1 MLTAGLVSVII
12 PAYNQGH
19 YLGKAIKSVLE
30 QTYTNFEIIVV
41 DDGSTDNTAQIAC
54 SFNDPRIQYLYQ
66 ENSGLSAARNAGLRL
81 AQGEFISF
89 LDSDDLFLPDKLS
102 LLVRALQSNPGWGM
116 VAGQAV
122 LIDEN
127 DAPTGKV
134 YASPITEPVE
144 QLLLGNPLH
153 VGSVLVRSIWQDKAG
168 KFDESL
174 RSYEDWDMW
183 LRLARLGC
191 KFGWVDA
198 PVSLYRFHSAQMTRI
213 GSQMTRA
220 TFAVLDKVYSDPDLP
235 QSWQALKDQ
244 AYSNANLRAMAQ
256 AYLAEDFVQGK
267 AHLSHAI
274 RLNPKLVDGQVV
286 ELTNRLSALADSPKT
301 NNPVNFLASIYA
313 NLPDELDGLRQ
324 RAPDEL
330 SKKAVTVAMDAYRH
344 QEYQVARSYLH
355 QALKYQPAWL
365 TKREVLAALLGTYKH
380 ALIDSF
386 R

>member
-1 MLTAGLVSVII
+1 VLKAGLVSVII
-12 PAYNQGH
+12 PAYNQGY

-30 QTYTNFEIIVV
+30 QSHTHFEIIVV
-41 DDGSTDNTAQIAC
+41 DDGSTDNTAQIAG
-54 SFNDPRIQYLYQ
+54 SFNDARIQSLSQ
-66 ENSGLSAARNAGLRL
+66 ENRGLSAARNAGLRL
-81 AQGEFISF
+81 AQGEFISY
-89 LDSDDLFLPDKLS
+89 LDSDDLFLPYKLS
-102 LLVRALQSNPGWGM
+102 LLVRALQENQQWGM
-116 VAGQAV
+116 VAGQAI

-134 YASPITEPVE
+134 YVSPIAEPVE

-153 VGSVLVRSIWQDKAG
+153 VGSVLVRRVWQDNAG

-220 TFAVLDKVYSDPDLP
+220 TFAVLDKVYRDPDLP

-256 AYLAEDFVQGK
+256 AYLAEDFAQGK
-267 AHLSHAI
+267 AYLSQAI
-274 RLNPKLVDGQVV
+274 RLNPKLVDRQAV

-313 NLPDELDGLRQ
+313 NLPDELDSLRQ
-324 RAPDEL
+324 RAPEEL
-330 SKKAVTVAMDAYRH
+330 SKKSLSVAMDAYRH
-344 QEYQVARSYLH
+344 QDYRVARSYLH
-355 QALKYQPAWL
+355 QALKYQPTWL
-365 TKREVLAALLGTYKH
+365 IKREVLAALLGTYTH
-380 ALIDSF
+380 TLINSF

>member
-1 MLTAGLVSVII
+1 MNAGLVSVII

-30 QTYTNFEIIVV
+30 QTYTHFEIIVV
-41 DDGSTDNTAQIAC
+41 DDGSTDNTAEVAR
-54 SFNDPRIQYLYQ
+54 SFDDARIQYIYQ
-66 ENSGLSAARNAGLRL
+66 DNRGLSAARNTGLRL
-81 AQGEFISF
+81 AQGEFLSF

-102 LLVRALQSNPGWGM
+102 LLVRALQADPGWGM
-116 VAGQAV
+116 AAGQAV

-127 DAPTGKV
+127 DAPTGKI
-134 YASPITEPVE
+134 YTTPIPEPVE

-168 KFDESL
+168 EFDESL

-213 GSQMTRA
+213 GRQMTHA

-256 AYLAEDFVQGK
+256 AYLAEDYAQGK
-267 AHLSHAI
+267 AYLSDAI
-274 RLNPKLVDGQVV
+274 RLNPKLVDGQAL
-286 ELTNRLSALADSPKT
+286 ELSNRLSALADSPKT

-313 NLPDELDGLRQ
+313 NLPDELDSVRQ
-324 RAPDEL
+324 RAPGEL

-365 TKREVLAALLGTYKH
+365 TKREVLAALLGTYKQ
-380 ALIDSF
+380 AFIKRF